1 MWYKFFE
8 QQLKCPRMDFHTGD
22 GMGEALDT
30 DQFALDFLHA
40 SREVAAA
47 PEELALLMQR
57 VLDVNDSDSNF
68 SQLIKAVV
76 RLRFLETAIMDA
88 ISDLPNM
95 GTSEAGKLYQDLSR
109 AAVLVG
115 VARDGAQ
122 GHKLVRYFPHLL
134 SREDLE
140 RSHTV
145 AEFGRGKED
154 VVKAIELLDN
164 IQVRLHAQ
172 RNT

>member
-1 MWYKFFE
+1 
-8 QQLKCPRMDFHTGD
+8 
-22 GMGEALDT
+22 MGEALDT
-30 DQFALDFLHA
+30 DQFSLDFLHA
-40 SREVAAA
+40 SREVAEA

-88 ISDLPNM
+88 IADLPNM
-95 GTSEAGKLYQDLSR
+95 NGSEAGKLYHDLSR

-115 VARDGAQ
+115 VARDDAEGL
-122 GHKLVRYFPHLL
+122 KLARYFPHLL

-140 RSHTV
+140 RVRTV
-145 AEFGRGKED
+145 TECGRGKED
-154 VVKAIELLDN
+154 AVKAIELLDE
-164 IQVRLHAQ
+164 IQTRLSD
-172 RNT
+172 RKNN